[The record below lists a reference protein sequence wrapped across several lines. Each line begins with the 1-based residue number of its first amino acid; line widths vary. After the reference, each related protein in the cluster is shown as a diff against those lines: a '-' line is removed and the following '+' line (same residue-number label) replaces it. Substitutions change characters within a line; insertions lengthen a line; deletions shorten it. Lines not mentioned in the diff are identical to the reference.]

1 LIQASILFKNFVSG
15 LSGQYDKDEATSIA
29 RIVFKEKLNISRT
42 DLALDPALEIDKQGE
57 DKIRR
62 ISKKLLEGYPVQQI
76 LGYTDF
82 YGLKFK
88 VNKNVLIPRP
98 ETEELVQWIIKEN
111 VGKNGLKVLDIGTGS
126 GCISITLAMELKNAK
141 VTGIDISDKALRLA
155 RVNAKMNEIKVHFKE
170 LDVLENRSWENL
182 GKFDIIVSNPPY
194 VTEHEKTAM
203 HVNVLNHDPHLALFV
218 PDSDPLRFYDKISD
232 MALLHLSFGGRLYF
246 EINEAFGKDIQHML
260 ESKGFTDVLI
270 RKDLNGKDRFVTG
283 VLSS

>member
-1 LIQASILFKNFVSG
+1 MIQASILFKNFVSG